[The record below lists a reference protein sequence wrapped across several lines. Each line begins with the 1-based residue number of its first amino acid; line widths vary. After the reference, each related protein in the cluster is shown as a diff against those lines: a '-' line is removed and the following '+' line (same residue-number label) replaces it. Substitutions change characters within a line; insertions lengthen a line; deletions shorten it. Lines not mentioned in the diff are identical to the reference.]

1 MIVGHQK
8 ASKKERYSRK
18 VKKTIK
24 SLRASKHKN
33 DANDKCV
40 AGHAKTLDLID
51 RGIEVNK

>member
-1 MIVGHQK
+1 MIAGHQK

-33 DANDKCV
+33 DATDKCI

-51 RGIEVNK
+51 HGIEVNK